1 MTKTKALKIVAILIL
16 LIFKNAILHVEAVS
30 VPVEVPVEVEV
41 DPPKIIIRIF

>member
-16 LIFKNAILHVEAVS
+16 LIFKNAILHVE
-30 VPVEVPVEVEV
+30 VPVEVEA